1 MSIYLRT
8 TCSELSLLRSPHCWS
23 PKYAR
28 LASSATA
35 TAKASNVQAQLRTSL
50 AKKKKSKQD
59 IIEERKNLSTQE
71 RLDEFDMIR
80 KIERVATFDVWSQP
94 MDLLGMYY
102 VEFRL
107 HNLKGSLFLRPRK
120 IFMCPLALYRYQT
133 SGIQSRMHGRKS
145 EVYTLSYSQPILRY
159 LGCEK
164 LPRLGASPKFEE
176 QSPTLRKYSMYN
188 RLRGLRHSAKWHRTF
203 IMRCKEL

>member
-107 HNLKGSLFLRPRK
+107 HNLKGSLLLRPRK
-120 IFMCPLALYRYQT
+120 IFMCPLALCR
-133 SGIQSRMHGRKS
+133 
-145 EVYTLSYSQPILRY
+145 
-159 LGCEK
+159 
-164 LPRLGASPKFEE
+164 
-176 QSPTLRKYSMYN
+176 
-188 RLRGLRHSAKWHRTF
+188 
-203 IMRCKEL
+203 